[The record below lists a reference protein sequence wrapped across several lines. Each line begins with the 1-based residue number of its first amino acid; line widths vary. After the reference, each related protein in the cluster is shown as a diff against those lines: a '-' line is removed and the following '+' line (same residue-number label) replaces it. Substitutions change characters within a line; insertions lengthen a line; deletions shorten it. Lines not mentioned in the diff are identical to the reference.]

1 MLHLA
6 RYISY
11 YLVEYLVVQSAIYV
25 GLRNDLETFNVA
37 WRYVP
42 NQWKLNIEKVQWIR
56 GIQQCRTYNPKLWL
70 YSQAFEA
77 QTCPCK
83 NGFCFEHPSMLFCN
97 NKNICMQKHVG
108 MTLMVLVQKPVHKD
122 KIYIHIRSSPNWCW
136 PMCSNRDESMGNS
149 ATVV

>member
-42 NQWKLNIEKVQWIR
+42 NQWKLNTGKVQWIC
-56 GIQQCRTYNPKLWL
+56 GIQQCRTYNPKLRL
-70 YSQAFEA
+70 YSQASEA

-83 NGFCFEHPSMLFCN
+83 NGFYNLNTHQCCSVRIKTFACRSML
-97 NKNICMQKHVG
+97 G
-108 MTLMVLVQKPVHKD
+108 
-122 KIYIHIRSSPNWCW
+122 
-136 PMCSNRDESMGNS
+136 
-149 ATVV
+149 